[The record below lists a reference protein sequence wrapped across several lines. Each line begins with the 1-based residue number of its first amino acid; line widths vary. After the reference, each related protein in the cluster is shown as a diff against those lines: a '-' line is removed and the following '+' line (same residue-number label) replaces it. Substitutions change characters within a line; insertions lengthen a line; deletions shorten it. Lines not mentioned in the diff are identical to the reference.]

1 MCPNPA
7 VFDDSARDGPSC
19 APLTTGLRGR
29 QLLRALTVA
38 SLLAFCASSG
48 CAENLAS
55 NSIVYYCDGAG
66 WYTGSAKVQSGLKQ
80 AKFPGGFERYG
91 WSTFL
96 GPGTDHLIAAR
107 STGVAKGLT
116 RKIEKHLRD
125 HPEADVHLIGLSAG
139 TAVVL
144 NAIEQLPADVKVSN
158 VVLLSSSASSQ
169 RDLTK
174 IMQRVSGSLYNTV
187 SRRDSILSALTVNA
201 DGGEGRPA
209 GAVGFRRPRGAR
221 RPGSDLAYRRVI
233 NLPWKPAYLAY
244 DWDGGHTRVTSSKF
258 IRSVIAPR
266 LKSNDVFPLDR
277 PMVASATEE

>member
-1 MCPNPA
+1 MCPNLA
-7 VFDDSARDGPSC
+7 VFDDSARDGTSC
-19 APLTTGLRGR
+19 AAMATGLRDR
-29 QLLRALTVA
+29 RLPRALPIVLLMAFFA
-38 SLLAFCASSG
+38 SFG
-48 CAENLAS
+48 CTAESTS

-66 WYTGSAKVQSGLKQ
+66 WYAGSGKVQSGLKQ
-80 AKFPGGFERYG
+80 AKFPGRFERYG
-91 WSTFL
+91 WSTLL

-107 STGVAKGLT
+107 STAVAMGLT
-116 RKIEKHLRD
+116 RRIEKHLRE

-174 IMQRVSGSLYNTV
+174 IMQRVSGCIYNTV
-187 SRRDSILSALTVNA
+187 SRRDSILSTLTVNA

-209 GAVGFRRPRGAR
+209 GAVGFRRPRGTK
-221 RPGSDLAYRRVI
+221 RPGSDQAYRRVV

-266 LKSNDVFPLDR
+266 LKSKDAFPLDR
-277 PMVASATEE
+277 PMVASATKD